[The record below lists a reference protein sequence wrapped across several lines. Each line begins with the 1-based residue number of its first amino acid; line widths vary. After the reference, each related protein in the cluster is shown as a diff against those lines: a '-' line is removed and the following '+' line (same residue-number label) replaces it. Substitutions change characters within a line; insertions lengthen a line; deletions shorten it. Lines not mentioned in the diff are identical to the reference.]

1 MSLRSIHSLRHPLRR
16 QTLAHFMRTAQ
27 ALTMLTCVTDV
38 PSRADLSGQV
48 RISKGVLIA
57 E

>member
-1 MSLRSIHSLRHPLRR
+1 MRHPLRR

-27 ALTMLTCVTDV
+27 ALTMLTCVTEV

-57 E
+57 ECIYVTE